1 MNRYYL
7 SFEDNNKHIYQEYPM
22 FGKDI
27 TEFYFNR
34 FVNKIGRNGN
44 MEMYKNGNK
53 SYTLDKKK
61 ISMFVIGDLTEDFYD
76 DDLKW
81 FTED

>member
-1 MNRYYL
+1 
-7 SFEDNNKHIYQEYPM
+7 M

-27 TEFYFNR
+27 AEFYFNR
-34 FVNKIGRNGN
+34 FVNKIGRNGD
-44 MEMYKNGNK
+44 METYKNGNK

>member
-7 SFEDNNKHIYQEYPM
+7 SFEDSNKHIYQEYYM
-22 FGKDI
+22 FGKGI
-27 TEFYFNR
+27 AEFYFNR

-44 MEMYKNGNK
+44 METYKNGNK

>member
-27 TEFYFNR
+27 AEFYFNR
-34 FVNKIGRNGN
+34 FVNKIGRNGD

-53 SYTLDKKK
+53 SYTLDKKN
-61 ISMFVIGDLTEDFYD
+61 IFMFVFEDLAEDFYD
-76 DDLKW
+76 NDLKW

>member
-7 SFEDNNKHIYQEYPM
+7 TFEDSNKHIYQEYCM
-22 FGKDI
+22 FGKDAA
-27 TEFYFNR
+27 EFYFNR
-34 FVNKIGRNGN
+34 FVNKIGRNGD
-44 MEMYKNGNK
+44 MEMYKDGYK

-61 ISMFVIGDLTEDFYD
+61 ISMFVFGDLTEDFYD
-76 DDLKW
+76 NDLKW

>member
-7 SFEDNNKHIYQEYPM
+7 TFEDSNKHIYQEYPM

-27 TEFYFNR
+27 AEFYFNR
-34 FVNKIGRNGN
+34 FVNKIGKNGDV
-44 MEMYKNGNK
+44 EMYEDGYK

-61 ISMFVIGDLTEDFYD
+61 ISMFVFGDLTEDFYD
-76 DDLKW
+76 NDLKW

>member
-7 SFEDNNKHIYQEYPM
+7 TFEDSNKLIYQEYCM
-22 FGKDI
+22 FGRYVA
-27 TEFYFNR
+27 EFYFNR

-44 MEMYKNGNK
+44 MEMYKDGNK

-61 ISMFVIGDLTEDFYD
+61 ISMFVFGDLTDDFYD
-76 DDLKW
+76 NDLKW

>member
-7 SFEDNNKHIYQEYPM
+7 SFEDNNKHIYQEYHM

-27 TEFYFNR
+27 AEFYFNR

-44 MEMYKNGNK
+44 METYKNGNK
-53 SYTLDKKK
+53 SYTLDKKQ